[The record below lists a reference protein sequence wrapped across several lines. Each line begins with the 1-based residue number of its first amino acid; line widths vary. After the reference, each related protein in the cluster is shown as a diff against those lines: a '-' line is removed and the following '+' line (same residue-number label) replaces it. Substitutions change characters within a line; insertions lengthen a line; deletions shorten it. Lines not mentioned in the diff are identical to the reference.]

1 MPRQFDPEA
10 VLRKPLMATL
20 ATVSADGAPRA
31 APVWFLWE
39 DGALWMPGDAGTS
52 SVRRLGRDA
61 RAAVEIVDFD
71 RAAGRLLHLGLRG
84 RAEVLPMAPDRFR
97 RLLARYLGPDEAA
110 WNPWF
115 IREIA
120 RIDSPEGRLIRLAPD
135 SVFTNNVSHFLTG
148 PALAWPPD
156 DPAQDGI

>member
-1 MPRQFDPEA
+1 MPRPFDPEA
-10 VLRKPLMATL
+10 VLREPLMATL
-20 ATVSADGAPRA
+20 ATVSRDGAPRA

-39 DGALWMPGDAGTS
+39 DGALWIPADAGNS
-52 SVRRLGRDA
+52 SVRRLGQDA

-71 RAAGRLLHLGLRG
+71 RRAGRLLHLGLRG
-84 RAEVLPMAPDRFR
+84 RAGVLPMEPGRFC

-120 RIDSPEGRLIRLAPD
+120 RIDSPDGRLIRLVPD

-148 PALAWPPD
+148 PALAWPPGTGEM
-156 DPAQDGI
+156 ADG